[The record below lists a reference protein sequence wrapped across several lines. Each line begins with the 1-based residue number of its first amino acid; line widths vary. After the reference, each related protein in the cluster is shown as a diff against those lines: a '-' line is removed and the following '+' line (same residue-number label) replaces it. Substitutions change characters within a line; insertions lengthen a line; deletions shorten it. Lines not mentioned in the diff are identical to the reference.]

1 MVYSIDPGRSRRKN
15 IEEEEEEEE
24 GGESIIWQSKDKEVK
39 VVLKHQKKTF
49 PLDEGL

>member
-15 IEEEEEEEE
+15 IEEAEEEE

>member
-15 IEEEEEEEE
+15 IEEEE